1 MAKYEI
7 NCMRSSS
14 SGSWEADEDYKSVT
28 PYIESLTADDGEDF
42 HHLSSGD
49 GLKVINFNF
58 DRTEED
64 GDEVQFYFVAL
75 IELDLDQNPDF
86 KNALEKSEDIIFVN
100 LGFKLDGEE
109 LEDAWERTEDIEVE
123 LVELSEAQFYL
134 ETKA

>member
-1 MAKYEI
+1 
-7 NCMRSSS
+7 MRSSS